1 VFTSTGRRST
11 TKRSLGRI
19 VFIAGLTSALV
30 TVLPNV
36 SRAQTGII
44 ENSALADDATAI
56 WTNPAGLAM
65 RSGGTTFLSR
75 SFRSDATHT
84 NVLLGGENG
93 GLGFMRTDIDG
104 FGQIDRWRFAIAGSD
119 PRRVFSFGVGGQY
132 GVTSEGHPAANHW
145 SWDLGA
151 LVRPS
156 HILSVGVV
164 WRNMRSAGLEPWSLA
179 AGIGV
184 RPIGDRIT
192 VFGGATWLDND
203 GYREPSSWHLGATAN
218 VGPGVEIF
226 TSVDNNEV
234 VRAGLSFVFGN
245 GSIGTSSD
253 FNAPGT
259 GPTWATVR
267 FSERY
272 RQTVLTPVE
281 GIAEIDLQ
289 GSIEDFPR
297 FSLFGGGAT
306 ALSSITTQI
315 DRAAKSRDI
324 KAIYLRIRGLSIGQG
339 HADELRAA
347 LVEFREN
354 TGKPIICHL
363 MNADMREYYIASAAD
378 SVFMEPMGHLNI
390 TGYMANAAY
399 FGRMFNKI
407 GLEPQLVRVG
417 EYKAAT
423 EAFTDSSLSDEYR
436 SQLESILDDRYIR
449 WIDAVALSRGISK
462 DSIETLVNR
471 GIFTAQ
477 DAVVHR
483 LIDATRY
490 SDEVKDVVKSMGRGG
505 HMVNL
510 ARRPMYDEQ
519 WGPRPRVAIVFAS
532 GDMVTGTNE
541 SDFITG
547 SSRMGAETIARALKS
562 VREDESISAVVFR
575 IESPGGYALAAD
587 IIWREAQ
594 KLAESDK
601 PFVVSVANVAASGG
615 YYIAAPADTI
625 VSNPGAIVGSIG
637 IFSGKVSAEELFTK
651 IGVDVEIVQR
661 GENAA
666 FYSVFRPFTGEQ
678 LALLQEDVDQGY
690 AAFVDR
696 VSQGRGMTAEEV
708 DSVGRGRVFTGTQGV
723 EAGLVDVEG
732 GLNTAIRIAME
743 MAKIDGKTELV
754 SYPRRQHFWLQMS
767 DRQSLSS
774 WDSVDGRWFYDP
786 TSTAAR

>member
-1 VFTSTGRRST
+1 MITSIGRRPT
-11 TKRSLGRI
+11 GNNSLLRVVLI
-19 VFIAGLTSALV
+19 TGLAWVLVGIIPDAL
-30 TVLPNV
+30 P
-36 SRAQTGII
+36 AQTGII
-44 ENSALADDATAI
+44 QNPALADDATALWI
-56 WTNPAGLAM
+56 NPAGFAV
-65 RSGGTTFLSR
+65 RNGATAFLSH
-75 SFRSDATHT
+75 SFRSDVTHT
-84 NVLLGGENG
+84 NILFGGENG
-93 GLGFMRTDIDG
+93 GLGFMRTDIAQ

-119 PRRVFSFGVGGQY
+119 PQRSFAFGLGGQY

-151 LVRPS
+151 LARPS
-156 HILSVGVV
+156 HFLSVGIV
-164 WRNMRSAGLEPWSLA
+164 WRNVRSAGIEPWSLET
-179 AGIGV
+179 GIGL
-184 RPIGDRIT
+184 RPIGDRFT

-203 GYREPSSWHLGATAN
+203 SYREPSSWHIGAMAN
-218 VGPGVEIF
+218 MGPGVEVF
-226 TSVDNNEV
+226 TTVDDDRV
-234 VRAGLSFVFGN
+234 IRAGLSFILGN
-245 GSIGTSSD
+245 GSIGVSSD

-272 RQTVLTPVE
+272 RQTILTPVE
-281 GIAEIDLQ
+281 GIAEIELR

-306 ALSSITTQI
+306 ALSTITTQI

-324 KAIYLRIRGLSIGQG
+324 RAIYLRIRNVSIGQG

-347 LVEFREN
+347 LVEFREE

-363 MNADMREYYIASAAD
+363 MNADMREYYIASVAD

-436 SQLESILDDRYIR
+436 SQLESILDDRYVR
-449 WIDAVALSRGISK
+449 WIDAVSQSRGIAK
-462 DSIETLVNR
+462 DDVEILVNR
-471 GIFTAQ
+471 GVFTAQ
-477 DAVVHR
+477 DAVVHG

-490 SDEVKDVVKSMGRGG
+490 SDEAKDIVKDMRRGG

-510 ARRPMYDEQ
+510 ARRPIHNEQ
-519 WGPRPRVAIVFAS
+519 WGPRPRIAVIFAS
-532 GDMVTGTNE
+532 GDMVTGK
-541 SDFITG
+541 SDADIITG
-547 SSRMGAETIARALKS
+547 SSRMGAETIAQALKTA
-562 VREDESISAVVFR
+562 REDERIVAVVFR

-594 KLAESDK
+594 KLAESKK
-601 PFVVSVANVAASGG
+601 PFIVSIANVAASGG

-625 VSNPGAIVGSIG
+625 VSNPSAIVGSIG
-637 IFSGKVSAEELFTK
+637 IFSGKVSADELFTK

-678 LALLQEDVDQGY
+678 LALLQDDVDQGY

-708 DSVGRGRVFTGTQGV
+708 DSVGRGRVFTGALGV
-723 EAGLVDVEG
+723 EAGLVDVQG
-732 GLNTAIRIAME
+732 GLNTAILIAME
-743 MAKIDGKTELV
+743 MAKIDGTTELV
-754 SYPRRQHFWLQMS
+754 VYPRRPHFWLQMS
-767 DRQSLSS
+767 NRQSSLS
-774 WDSVDGRWFYDP
+774 WDRVDGRWFYDP
-786 TSTAAR
+786 TSTVAR